1 MVAIIDYG
9 LGNLSSVKKALN
21 FLDIPNIITCKK
33 REIKNST
40 SIILPGVGSFQQGMK
55 NLEDRDLI
63 ETLTKEVVVKKKK
76 FLGIC
81 LGMQLIFE
89 TGTEPKLTKGL
100 GWLSGRVEKIKDKNL
115 QLPHIGWNN
124 IKNSLS
130 LDYEDDVKS
139 NFYFI
144 HSYHVL
150 PAQKSHVKSY
160 VFYGKE
166 LVASIKKENIFATQ
180 FHPEKSQEAGLNLL
194 NKYFKTDA

>member
-40 SIILPGVGSFQQGMK
+40 AIILPGVGSFQQGMK

-63 ETLTKEVVVKKKK
+63 QTLTKEVVVKKKK

-130 LDYEDDVKS
+130 LDYQDDFES

-150 PAQKSHVKSY
+150 PVKKSHIKSY
-160 VFYGKE
+160 VFYGND